1 MDFSPWCRT
10 GAAEINS
17 PDSFSGGGLPAHRP
31 RAHGASVGT
40 AAHLA
45 QPAASPS
52 REAQPGKPWYKH
64 AADAPVPPEA
74 CSRAVVPWGPLL
86 LGLQPPL
93 DPQTPKTLGSWAQS
107 FLAWHLP
114 VSSASVCIC
123 PVLLLQH
130 FLGQALHGAGDS
142 EIRHG
147 HCPSGSSRSR
157 YFKGED
163 RPPLLPCPAHPG
175 LSCRVLFPSFSKLR
189 NIFRRDSFPTAEPN
203 IRDASGLCLHPEK
216 HHVSTSQNERK
227 ATAKYKLLRNRR

>member
-1 MDFSPWCRT
+1 MDFSPWSRT

-52 REAQPGKPWYKH
+52 REAQPGKPGYKH
-64 AADAPVPPEA
+64 AADAPVPPKV
-74 CSRAVVPWGPLL
+74 CSRAVVPRGPLL

-93 DPQTPKTLGSWAQS
+93 DPRTPKTLGSWAQS

-114 VSSASVCIC
+114 VSSAAVCIC
-123 PVLLLQH
+123 PVLLLKH

-142 EIRHG
+142 AIRHG

-163 RPPLLPCPAHPG
+163 RSLLLPCPDRPTIQGYPAE
-175 LSCRVLFPSFSKLR
+175 SCSPPFPNSETSLDATAFVR
-189 NIFRRDSFPTAEPN
+189 TAE
-203 IRDASGLCLHPEK
+203 IGRA
-216 HHVSTSQNERK
+216 HV
-227 ATAKYKLLRNRR
+227 